1 MAAQKKTAHL
11 KAVPE
16 TPTEVGSIPARQL
29 RCRAGH
35 HNFPLDRWLPGEE
48 PIPRGVTVMP
58 ASEGRLK
65 LVEPCG
71 DCLAVTG
78 VTYTHPGGIFD
89 GYLPRHIQYGTDWV
103 RLDRD
108 VPRSRRVM
116 RDARY
121 SAANAQIRE
130 LLGRV
135 TTLVEDDPRSG
146 RAPAPVV
153 FQGALWRRWRSIS
166 GTTWT
171 RGRATASS
179 RTSK

>member
-1 MAAQKKTAHL
+1 MPARRQSRNPKATHL
-11 KAVPE
+11 KAVAD
-16 TPTEVGSIPARQL
+16 TPAEVGSIPARQL

-35 HNFPLDRWLPGEE
+35 HDFALDRWLPGEE

-65 LVEPCG
+65 LVEPCTA
-71 DCLAVTG
+71 CLAVTG

-89 GYLPRHIQYGTDWV
+89 GYLPRHIQYGAEWV

-135 TTLVEDDPRSG
+135 TTLVEDQDRGPR
-146 RAPAPVV
+146 RPVSV
-153 FQGALWRRWRSIS
+153 RFQGA
-166 GTTWT
+166 
-171 RGRATASS
+171 
-179 RTSK
+179 

>member
-1 MAAQKKTAHL
+1 MANTHAKRAPHL
-11 KAVPE
+11 KAVTN

-35 HNFPLDRWLPGEE
+35 HSFALDRWLPGEE
-48 PIPRGVTVMP
+48 PLPRGITVMP

-65 LVEPCG
+65 LVEPCT

-89 GYLPRHIQYGTDWV
+89 GYLPRHIQYGGGWV
-103 RLDRD
+103 KLDRD

-116 RDARY
+116 RNARY
-121 SAANAQIRE
+121 EAANEQIRE

-135 TTLVEDDPRSG
+135 TTLVDDDEK
-146 RAPAPVV
+146 PVPGV
-153 FQGALWRRWRSIS
+153 RFQGLS
-166 GTTWT
+166 
-171 RGRATASS
+171 
-179 RTSK
+179 